1 MRIQHNIRAINA
13 ERQSGIT
20 EGILGKSATKLS
32 SGYKI
37 NIAADDAAGLSISEK
52 MRRQIRGLNQGIA
65 NTEDGVSLC
74 QIADGALTEVHDML
88 QRINELAVKAKNG
101 TNSTSDRRDINNE
114 VSALLT
120 EIDRIG
126 DTTKFNELFLFK
138 GGRGKK
144 TEEVQTVIT
153 LKPTAMS
160 KFFKL
165 VGSANTS
172 TTGYMQEKI
181 DANTLESY
189 NTTSDISKSM
199 LDGNGNPYPYV
210 SVHIDFKE
218 LIDDKQG
225 IAQLA
230 GTNFYVNC
238 CTDCCPTKVEF
249 TNGTGFSRSEGSDMI
264 GYYNVMTIK
273 IGLKKADGSYYSSA
287 NEFVTAI
294 TEGLKNDV
302 WHGECDP
309 DTVDIGDHVM
319 FACENNTSGTT
330 LYMYDI
336 HNRDWTQAQKEAAYY
351 CDYPTDE
358 EDEAEVS
365 IAGNHGASVWI
376 QSGCDAGDGLML
388 HVGYMNAEVLGI
400 DELDVLTEDNSEK
413 AIRQVS
419 RAIKMISAQRSRIG
433 AYQNR
438 LEHTIANEQNVV
450 ENTTAA
456 ESQIRDTD
464 MAEEMVKYSNTNI
477 LMQAGQS
484 MLAQANQSGQGILS
498 LLSA

>member
-1 MRIQHNIRAINA
+1 MRIQHNIRAMNA
-13 ERQSGIT
+13 ERQTGIT
-20 EGILGKSATKLS
+20 EGILKKSAERLS
-32 SGYKI
+32 SGYKV
-37 NIAADDAAGLSISEK
+37 NRAADDAAGLSISEK

-101 TNSTSDRRDINNE
+101 TNSASDRRDINNE

-126 DTTKFNELFLFK
+126 DTTKFNELYLFK

-144 TEEVQTVIT
+144 TEEVHTVTTI
-153 LKPTAMS
+153 KPTATS
-160 KFFKL
+160 KFFQL
-165 VGSANTS
+165 IGSANTS
-172 TTGYMQEKI
+172 TNGYMQEKL
-181 DANTLESY
+181 DGNTLKTY
-189 NTTSDISKSM
+189 NTTSDLTKS
-199 LDGNGNPYPYV
+199 LTDANGDLYPFV

-218 LIDDKQG
+218 LVDDKQG
-225 IAQLA
+225 ISQLA
-230 GTNFYVNC
+230 GTCFYVNC

-249 TNGTGFSRSEGSDMI
+249 TNSTGFSRTEESDMI
-264 GYYNVMTIK
+264 GLYNVNTIK

-294 TEGLKNDV
+294 TNGLINDV
-302 WHGECDP
+302 WHGQCDP
-309 DTVDIGDHVM
+309 NNVDTGDHVM

-330 LYMYDI
+330 LYLYDI
-336 HNRDWTQAQKEAAYY
+336 HNRDWTQADKEQAYY
-351 CDYPTDE
+351 CDYPTSE
-358 EDEAEVS
+358 EDTSEVS
-365 IAGNHGASVWI
+365 IAGNQGAGVWI
-376 QSGCDAGDGLML
+376 QSGCDAGDGMML
-388 HVGYMNAEVLGI
+388 HIGYMNTEVLEI

-413 AIRQVS
+413 AIRQAD
-419 RAIKMISAQRSRIG
+419 RAIRMVSAQRSRIG

-464 MAEEMVKYSNTNI
+464 MANEMVKYSNTNI
-477 LMQAGQS
+477 LLQAGQA
-484 MLAQANQSGQGILS
+484 MLAQANQSSQGILS
-498 LLSA
+498 LLAG